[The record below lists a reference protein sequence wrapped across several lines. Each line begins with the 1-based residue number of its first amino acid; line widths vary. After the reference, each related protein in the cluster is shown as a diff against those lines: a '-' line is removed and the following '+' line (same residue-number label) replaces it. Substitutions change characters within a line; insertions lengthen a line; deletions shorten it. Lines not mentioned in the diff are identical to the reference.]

1 MSTQRSYG
9 CGADSGGVPDVRLG
23 AGEDSGDS
31 EIWMTNVD
39 GFGKDIFTFLDAR
52 GEKELM
58 RWNID
63 WDAHIFG

>member
-23 AGEDSGDS
+23 AGEDSGDG
-31 EIWMTNVD
+31 EIWMNDVD
-39 GFGKDIFTFLDAR
+39 GFFEVVFTFWDVR
-52 GEKELM
+52 GELM
-58 RWNID
+58 RWDID